1 MKSALMKN
9 LASSNKRV
17 RDKAF
22 DILKHWMTS
31 RGDLPEE
38 ALLKIWKALFYCFY
52 QSDTWPVQSAL
63 ASGMAEVL
71 LSLNERVAIS
81 FLSAFLETMR
91 REWSGIDT
99 HRMDKYCLL
108 VRRMVTRSVE
118 YGTRAD
124 LTENVADAMMQA
136 YLREGF
142 LGEKHPTGAGL
153 GLHLADVFSDDL
165 QRLVSAGDFETSRKL
180 LSTALEAVQQGD
192 DRLSVQVMRT
202 VVTSFID
209 TTDELITERSVTGED
224 IVAIASM
231 ANLCVDVLGKRRE
244 AEKAKE
250 EEKRRPQKRRKIEHG
265 HSDLEVWSD
274 RVLARLRQLLG
285 HIENPDGDGKDS
297 MRSPKKALSLSPDS
311 KAVGRT
317 GEGTSEE
324 EEGEARNEED
334 GSEEDEEAG
343 EVAEE
348 QEGQEEE
355 DEGKVGEE
363 VDARA
368 EQGAGEKEDHE
379 QGEVEEGEEMEEGEA
394 EDGGE
399 EEGECDDD
407 DDDSNN
413 EEKQVNDWVMGE
425 GEDVIGDLPSLKDA
439 ENMEDGT
446 DNDDD
451 EEMGG
456 ENNDVETVPDSL
468 PSIKVAHGGE
478 EDEPDGVHTPEGQI
492 IDAFAPEFLMDQ
504 LNRSLNTPYVSS
516 TGGARRAR
524 SSAIKSFG
532 EEGGSSVK
540 QTKSAPQSGK
550 RQRKVRF
557 VLSQNLVTTKG
568 GPVPP
573 PSLRTPPNLR
583 PRGSAL
589 KKGVR
594 PGPVLVTKLKNTSPN
609 SMTASGRK
617 KNASVKKAGVP
628 RPVKGRLSNVSVRLA
643 NLL

>member
-324 EEGEARNEED
+324 EEGEARNEDD
-334 GSEEDEEAG
+334 GSEEEEEAG

-348 QEGQEEE
+348 QE
-355 DEGKVGEE
+355 
-363 VDARA
+363 
-368 EQGAGEKEDHE
+368 
-379 QGEVEEGEEMEEGEA
+379 
-394 EDGGE
+394 
-399 EEGECDDD
+399 
-407 DDDSNN
+407 
-413 EEKQVNDWVMGE
+413 
-425 GEDVIGDLPSLKDA
+425 
-439 ENMEDGT
+439 
-446 DNDDD
+446 
-451 EEMGG
+451 
-456 ENNDVETVPDSL
+456 
-468 PSIKVAHGGE
+468 
-478 EDEPDGVHTPEGQI
+478 
-492 IDAFAPEFLMDQ
+492 
-504 LNRSLNTPYVSS
+504 
-516 TGGARRAR
+516 
-524 SSAIKSFG
+524 G

-583 PRGSAL
+583 PRGRAL